1 MIKGYC
7 CVQDTF
13 SKLFSAESLFPLLS
27 LYIIFIVV
35 FLLMTQPEN
44 ESQLLKA
51 EIVSLREVMGLT
63 S

>member
-7 CVQDTF
+7 CVQDRF
-13 SKLFSAESLFPLLS
+13 SKLFSGESLFPLLS
-27 LYIIFIVV
+27 LYIVFIVV